1 MKRHFSFPLLLLLSM
16 LIMATGR
23 SLFAA
28 DPPSPREQRLAEA
41 MRATML
47 QLRDAQNQLAT
58 LQASQAESDDK
69 NKALTTQ
76 VEELTKQWT
85 SDKEV
90 SEKTITDLKTQLS
103 SQESLVAKLKD
114 SLEKWQKSEKEA
126 ADVAHAKEA
135 ERAKLAMQVIV
146 LQRLVADR
154 ETKNMELF
162 KVGNEILSRYE
173 KYSLGQA
180 LLAKEPFTGIAKVK
194 LESQVQDYQDK
205 LADQKVIP
213 GSTPAST
220 PSK

>member
-1 MKRHFSFPLLLLLSM
+1 MKRHLSFPLLLLLSM
-16 LIMATGR
+16 LIAATAG

-47 QLRDAQNQLAT
+47 QLRDAQNQLAA

-90 SEKTITDLKTQLS
+90 SEKTITDLKSKLS
-103 SQESLVAKLKD
+103 DREARVAKLTD

-162 KVGNEILSRYE
+162 KVGNEILLRYE

-180 LLAKEPFTGIAKVK
+180 LLAKEPFTGIARVK

-205 LADQKVIP
+205 LLDQKIIP
-213 GSTPAST
+213 GSTPPNIPT
-220 PSK
+220 K